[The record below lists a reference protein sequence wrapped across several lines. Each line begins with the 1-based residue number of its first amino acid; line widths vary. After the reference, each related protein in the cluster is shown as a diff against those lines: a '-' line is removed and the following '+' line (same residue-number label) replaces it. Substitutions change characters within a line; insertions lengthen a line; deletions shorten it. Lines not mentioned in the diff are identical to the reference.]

1 MGCSFVGRRTAA
13 QYQIIDP
20 CKIGSDLDVIGGQ
33 R

>member
-1 MGCSFVGRRTAA
+1 MLVLGRRTAA
-13 QYQIIDP
+13 HYQIIDP

>member
-1 MGCSFVGRRTAA
+1 LVGWRRAA
-13 QYQIIDP
+13 RYQIIDP